1 MSHYDLAI
9 MNSAIRMAHGSLIR
23 ILHHSRIANKLG
35 ATAVQLPH
43 EEVNKSRG
51 NQELR
56 HKIHLELRIAIW
68 NRWSKFFVKNFRRT
82 FLLTKNPLWQGTPD
96 APVFFSHLWIDK
108 TPLTMFF
115 LAAPSYVTHELITTC
130 FLSSLELATST
141 KPLLSVLNEI

>member
-51 NQELR
+51 NKELP
-56 HKIHLELRIAIW
+56 HMIHLELRIVIW
-68 NRWSKFFVKNFRRT
+68 KR
-82 FLLTKNPLWQGTPD
+82 
-96 APVFFSHLWIDK
+96 
-108 TPLTMFF
+108 
-115 LAAPSYVTHELITTC
+115 
-130 FLSSLELATST
+130 
-141 KPLLSVLNEI
+141 

>member
-35 ATAVQLPH
+35 ATAIQLPH

-51 NQELR
+51 HKELL
-56 HKIHLELRIAIW
+56 HKVHVELRIAIW
-68 NRWSKFFVKNFRRT
+68 KRWSKIFVKICGRA

-96 APVFFSHLWIDK
+96 APVFFLTCESIRRHLPCFSWP
-108 TPLTMFF
+108 T
-115 LAAPSYVTHELITTC
+115 PSYVTHMIITTC
-130 FLSSLELATST
+130 FCHSLQQLYFKIFSRMDY
-141 KPLLSVLNEI
+141 V

>member
-51 NQELR
+51 NKELP
-56 HKIHLELRIAIW
+56 HKIQLELRIAIW

-96 APVFFSHLWIDK
+96 APVFFLTCESIRRHLPCFSWPPHHMSH
-108 TPLTMFF
+108 TSSSRHAFC
-115 LAAPSYVTHELITTC
+115 TC
-130 FLSSLELATST
+130 KSMQ
-141 KPLLSVLNEI
+141 PQLNHYCLF